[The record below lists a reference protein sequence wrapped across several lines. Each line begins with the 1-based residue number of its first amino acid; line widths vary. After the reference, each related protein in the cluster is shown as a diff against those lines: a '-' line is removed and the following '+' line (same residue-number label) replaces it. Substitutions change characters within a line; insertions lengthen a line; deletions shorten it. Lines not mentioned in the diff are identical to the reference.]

1 MSAGG
6 LTGSDGRSPG
16 AFTGRDGG
24 VTSELTESGALG
36 SSEAEGASTEPA
48 LTDGTAIDGVLRG
61 TPVEG
66 MVTGNEGVSTGTLT
80 GSEGAAGGDTTLE
93 GTPEGV
99 LTIGAPLAGRLTGAL
114 TGMLFRGIP
123 TDGGVIVG
131 IVTGRLNGVV
141 TGKPERALVGRS
153 VEGVLTGRLTG
164 DTPTGVLIDDVGTSL
179 ARSEEAGRLMS
190 TGRKIMV
197 SPTNG

>member
-1 MSAGG
+1 M
-6 LTGSDGRSPG
+6 
-16 AFTGRDGG
+16 
-24 VTSELTESGALG
+24 
-36 SSEAEGASTEPA
+36 
-48 LTDGTAIDGVLRG
+48 
-61 TPVEG
+61 EG
-66 MVTGNEGVSTGTLT
+66 MVTGNVGFSTGALT
-80 GSEGAAGGDTTLE
+80 RSEGAAGVDTTLE

-114 TGMLFRGIP
+114 TGRLFGGIS
-123 TDGGVIVG
+123 TDGVIVG
-131 IVTGRLNGVV
+131 IVMGRINGVV

-164 DTPTGVLIDDVGTSL
+164 GTPTGRLTGGIGTSL

>member
-6 LTGSDGRSPG
+6 LTGSDGTPPG
-16 AFTGRDGG
+16 AFTGSDGG
-24 VTSELTESGALG
+24 VTGELTESGALG
-36 SSEAEGASTEPA
+36 SSEVEGASTEPA

-66 MVTGNEGVSTGTLT
+66 MVTGNEGFSTGALT
-80 GSEGAAGGDTTLE
+80 RSEGAAGVDTTLE

-99 LTIGAPLAGRLTGAL
+99 LTIGAPLAGRPKGASTGR
-114 TGMLFRGIP
+114 LFGGIP
-123 TDGGVIVG
+123 TDGLIVG
-131 IVTGRLNGVV
+131 IVTGR
-141 TGKPERALVGRS
+141 PERALVGRW
-153 VEGVLTGRLTG
+153 VEGALTERLTG
-164 DTPTGVLIDDVGTSL
+164 DTPTGVLTDDVGTSL
-179 ARSEEAGRLMS
+179 TGSEEAGRLMS